1 MFPYHLVSSSP
12 WPLLMSL
19 SALIFAIAF
28 VHYLGSLYV
37 GLYVGSLILFGL
49 FSLAIILAAWF
60 RDLLPSLLAG
70 SHPRIVQLAL
80 IYGFILFLLSEIFLF
95 FSFFWAYFY
104 SALIPSI
111 ELGLWPPIG
120 VESLDPWSI
129 PLMGTLILLSSGAT
143 ATLAHY
149 GSLSGDKAL
158 VLFALL
164 ITILLGIGFIALQL
178 NEYLLSGFSIADSL
192 FGSAFYLTTG
202 LHGIH
207 VIIGFLFL
215 AAILTAIS
223 FDLFSTAH
231 HLALEFA
238 LWYWHLVDAVW
249 LLVFLSYYSLP
260 SILPC
265 IGCYPSLIGAKSMGY
280 LSIMNPS

>member
-1 MFPYHLVSSSP
+1 
-12 WPLLMSL
+12 
-19 SALIFAIAF
+19 
-28 VHYLGSLYV
+28 
-37 GLYVGSLILFGL
+37 
-49 FSLAIILAAWF
+49 
-60 RDLLPSLLAG
+60 
-70 SHPRIVQLAL
+70 
-80 IYGFILFLLSEIFLF
+80 
-95 FSFFWAYFY
+95 
-104 SALIPSI
+104 
-111 ELGLWPPIG
+111 
-120 VESLDPWSI
+120 
-129 PLMGTLILLSSGAT
+129 MGTLILLSSGAT